1 MRKQTICL
9 IFFLL
14 IFCGSICQ
22 ISPNNTGI
30 TVSMKGYVINMGGLN
45 IFQPCEDS
53 TINFLESLDNRS
65 FNLWCD
71 RNDLYFNAIEKIGD
85 SILVNGYDSS
95 DKKAYV
101 MNVSYF
107 YCTLSIELLLLD
119 KDFEIFK
126 EPSYE
131 FYYDKK
137 KYNLRYFYIRNRVLK
152 IVPSTSPNLLLMYK
166 FYDDRNYAI
175 PKWLENLT
183 KQQKIVST
191 NTKNIRKKNSKQER
205 TK

>member
-1 MRKQTICL
+1 
-9 IFFLL
+9 
-14 IFCGSICQ
+14 
-22 ISPNNTGI
+22 
-30 TVSMKGYVINMGGLN
+30 MKGYVINMGGLN

-137 KYNLRYFYIRNRVLK
+137 KYNLRYFYIRNRVFK